1 MEEDQYKSVYRSVNE
16 QKCVFEKA
24 INTRRCR
31 CARSHRF
38 CLADREGVA
47 CTLSTALQRCD
58 VFIGQLRD
66 RARFALQQPSI
77 GGPLPHTKEIK
88 VQLGGVHGLA
98 NVLAP
103 GAADP
108 VPDIDATLREALAQ
122 YGTIEQLPYSDIM
135 HTLVHFEARAR
146 RGAPRQC

>member
-1 MEEDQYKSVYRSVNE
+1 MEEDQYKSIYRSVNQ

-24 INTRRCR
+24 INTRRCG

-47 CTLSTALQRCD
+47 CNSPAALDRCTAFL
-58 VFIGQLRD
+58 GQLRD
-66 RARFALQQPSI
+66 RARFALHQPTI

-98 NVLAP
+98 HALAP
-103 GAADP
+103 GSATP
-108 VPDIDATLREALAQ
+108 VPDIDATLCEAL
-122 YGTIEQLPYSDIM
+122 GRFETIADLPYCEIM
-135 HTLVHFEARAR
+135 HTLVHFELRAR
-146 RGAPRQC
+146 RGSPRPG